1 MHTSL
6 WAATGPATD
15 YPPLDESIDADALV
29 VGAGITGL
37 VTALLLQREGLGV
50 TLIDQHRVGAGV
62 TGYTTGKLSS
72 LHQLVYSELSDTFG
86 VDGAR
91 TYAEANEAGL
101 ARLADLVEELAI
113 DCDFRR
119 RPNYT
124 YAASAD
130 DLPKIEA
137 EVDAAAAAGLDAS
150 FVSDVPLPFPTAGA
164 IRVPHQ
170 AEFHPVRF
178 TAALAAALV
187 DGGGRIFERTRAL
200 KVDDGEPCVVR
211 TSGGE
216 VRARHVV
223 LATHFPFPDRGLYF
237 ARVHAER
244 SYCVAAPLEG
254 EPPEGMFISAS
265 SPTRSIRFHPE
276 AGRELVIVGGEGHPV
291 GRGGPTGPRY
301 DRLESFVREHF
312 DCGPVTHRWSAQ
324 DNYAADGAPLVGKL
338 TPRSRHTW
346 VATGFRK
353 WGLAMGAAAAQL
365 ITDAIAGREN
375 RWQGFFDST
384 RLTPA
389 ASATTFVTQNT
400 ATGLH
405 FVADRVT
412 RRGADTAENLAPG
425 EGRIASRH
433 GRQVALSRGDD
444 GTVHAVSARCTH
456 LGCIVAWND
465 AEQTWDCPCHASRFA
480 PDGSVLQGP
489 AVHPLGQRQP

>member
-1 MHTSL
+1 M
-6 WAATGPATD
+6 
-15 YPPLDESIDADALV
+15 
-29 VGAGITGL
+29 GAGITGL

-50 TLIDQHRVGAGV
+50 TLIDQHRVGTGV
-62 TGYTTGKLSS
+62 TGYTTGKLARCTSS
-72 LHQLVYSELSDTFG
+72 STRSSRTHSGSRRR
-86 VDGAR
+86 A

-119 RPNYT
+119 RTNYT

-187 DGGGRIFERTRAL
+187 GGGGRIFERTRAL

-211 TSGGE
+211 TSRRRGQRPPCRPRHATSRSPTAASTS
-216 VRARHVV
+216 RACTPS
-223 LATHFPFPDRGLYF
+223 APT
-237 ARVHAER
+237 A
-244 SYCVAAPLEG
+244 SAAPLEG

-276 AGRELVIVGGEGHPV
+276 AGRELVHRRRRGPPRRPRWPHRSALRPPGELRARALRLRPGH
-291 GRGGPTGPRY
+291 
-301 DRLESFVREHF
+301 S
-312 DCGPVTHRWSAQ
+312 
-324 DNYAADGAPLVGKL
+324 PLVGAGQLCSGRRAARRKADATL
-338 TPRSRHTW
+338 TAHLGGHRVPQVGARDGSGGRAADHRRDRRPREP
-346 VATGFRK
+346 
-353 WGLAMGAAAAQL
+353 LAELLRLDQAHAESPQPRRSSPRTPPRASTSSPTASPAGA
-365 ITDAIAGREN
+365 R
-375 RWQGFFDST
+375 
-384 RLTPA
+384 TPPRTSPPA
-389 ASATTFVTQNT
+389 K
-400 ATGLH
+400 
-405 FVADRVT
+405 D
-412 RRGADTAENLAPG
+412 E
-425 EGRIASRH
+425 IASRH

-444 GTVHAVSARCTH
+444 GTLHAVSARCTH

-489 AVHPLGQRQP
+489 AVHPLAQRQP